1 MLEALR
7 WVLRPGQE
15 ATAEAP
21 GRAVQV
27 VSHHK
32 GFGFDFHETGEPTVP
47 SSARLAL

>member
-1 MLEALR
+1 MLEALH

-27 VSHHK
+27 VS
-32 GFGFDFHETGEPTVP
+32 VIVR
-47 SSARLAL
+47 ALALTSMRQGSPQFLQVPA